1 MSTTAKALPTL
12 TPEYA
17 RKMIAEGYEAIELFK
32 LKAAS
37 ADYIG
42 DVHRKLIV
50 QYEADIARL
59 EAYLKSQQR

>member
-17 RKMIAEGYEAIELFK
+17 RKMIAEGYEAIEHFK
-32 LKAAS
+32 LKATS
-37 ADYIG
+37 ADYID
-42 DVHRKLIV
+42 DVSRKLIV

>member
-1 MSTTAKALPTL
+1 MSTTAKTLPTL
-12 TPEYA
+12 TPEDA

-32 LKAAS
+32 MRASS

-42 DVHRKLIV
+42 DVNRKLIV

-59 EAYLKSQQR
+59 EAYIKSQER